1 MRPVRSRPWPAL
13 RAFAFLPLAFFRFT
27 PLPVTLLFAALDA
40 SGALRFIGEV
50 ERGADC
56 GCSCPVCGSPL
67 VARQGAANDWHFA
80 HEASQ
85 ERPECETAAA
95 RMLHRLMVEHLRAR
109 GEAGILSLPPYQQRV
124 AIVRALINVH
134 EDVQWGA
141 QVMGAVQ
148 WLADAAPHEP
158 VARARL
164 DTGVD
169 LHLFVSV
176 GEAEPLSV
184 EGGGAQVVFRC
195 RLPPASVLRDRHSA
209 EQHLAQ
215 HGELAWLHHPD
226 ALGLVAAAQARLD
239 ARSRQIYANWLAM
252 ADAAGGP
259 ATVVETR
266 PPPLFYGPGTRTD
279 PREAPRY
286 ACAPAHAPN
295 ISFTLYRLS
304 PTEAWLLYLLERV
317 GPLDWRTAPEKFY
330 ALAPYPGP
338 FEGWTQALPE
348 SVGVADPDAGIVR
361 CKGFLDAV
369 TYLSRR
375 SQLTRSGRDP
385 TAFQGV

>member
-1 MRPVRSRPWPAL
+1 M
-13 RAFAFLPLAFFRFT
+13 
-27 PLPVTLLFAALDA
+27 TLLFAAPDA
-40 SGALRFIGEV
+40 SGVLRFIGEV

-56 GCSCPVCGSPL
+56 GCRCPVCGSAL
-67 VARQGAANDWHFA
+67 VARQGTANEWHFA

-85 ERPECETAAA
+85 ERPECATAAA
-95 RMLHRLMVEHLRAR
+95 SMLRRFMLEHLQAR
-109 GEAGILSLPPYQQRV
+109 GEAGALSLPPYQQRV

-141 QVMGAVQ
+141 QAMGALQ
-148 WLADAAPHEP
+148 WLSEAALHEP

-164 DTGVD
+164 DTGAD
-169 LHLFVSV
+169 LHLFVTV
-176 GEAEPLSV
+176 GEAEPPPSDT
-184 EGGGAQVVFRC
+184 GCAQLVFRC
-195 RLPPASVLRDRHSA
+195 RLPPASVLRDRHAA

-215 HGELAWLHHPD
+215 HGELAWVHHPD
-226 ALGLVAAAQARLD
+226 TLGLVAAAQARLE
-239 ARSRQIYANWLAM
+239 ARGRQIYANWLAM

-259 ATVVETR
+259 ATVVDTR
-266 PPPLFYGPGTRTD
+266 PPPLFYGPSTRAE
-279 PREAPRY
+279 PKEAPRY

-295 ISFTLYRLS
+295 VSFTLYRLS

-317 GPLDWRTAPEKFY
+317 GPLDWRTATEKFY

-338 FEGWTQALPE
+338 FEGWAQALPL
-348 SVGVADPDAGIVR
+348 SVGVADLDVGIVR
-361 CKGFLDAV
+361 CTGFLDAV

-385 TAFQGV
+385 LAFQGV